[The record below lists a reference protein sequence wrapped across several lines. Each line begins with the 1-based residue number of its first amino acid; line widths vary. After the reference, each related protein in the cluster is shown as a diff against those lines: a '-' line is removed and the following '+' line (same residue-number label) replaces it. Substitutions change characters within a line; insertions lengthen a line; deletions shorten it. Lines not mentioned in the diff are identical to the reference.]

1 MATYL
6 ELLHAKWLNRLNE
19 GTQVAP
25 YRLINEQEAIRIAL
39 LYLCGSESGHAWVE
53 TRIVRPEYELRP
65 DYVGD
70 RDTKPDEFGWLFSF
84 RTTNPPGFTF
94 EGASFWLFVH
104 DPSGEVE
111 RTLAL

>member
-6 ELLHAKWLNRLNE
+6 ELLHSRWLNRLNH
-19 GTQVAP
+19 GTQEAP
-25 YRLINEQEAIRIAL
+25 YRRINEQEAIRIAL
-39 LYLCGSESGHAWVE
+39 LFLCGSEAGHAWVD
-53 TRIVRPEYELRP
+53 TNTLRPEYGLRP

-70 RDTKPDEFGWLFSF
+70 RDTQPDEFGWLFRFWDS
-84 RTTNPPGFTF
+84 NPPGYTL
-94 EGASFWLFVH
+94 EQGSFLLFVH